1 MPTTSFSSVLRHR
14 KYSRRSESTSVLST
28 NDVMCRALWRHLS
41 SLPYKL
47 SIFVDVGGWQ
57 PCSCGEVFTAG
68 WLDATFICPP
78 KNFYTTSSQ
87 SVYEITSM
95 FKFCGEG
102 DTQQKFIRR
111 GSIPRSNPLPFYIS
125 FWQKTHSFRFPLI
138 GKWIFLGRQFGI
150 LIGLGSRKT
159 PNFLMFTTF
168 LKTMELTTVVWISI
182 PFLTQWT
189 HFTLVLNFCSCKI
202 KPLRVPHDIVWHYVL
217 PYVQLTF
224 EEAWLTQVLVSE
236 RLTFWSA
243 QSNSLL

>member
-1 MPTTSFSSVLRHR
+1 
-14 KYSRRSESTSVLST
+14 
-28 NDVMCRALWRHLS
+28 
-41 SLPYKL
+41 
-47 SIFVDVGGWQ
+47 
-57 PCSCGEVFTAG
+57 
-68 WLDATFICPP
+68 
-78 KNFYTTSSQ
+78 
-87 SVYEITSM
+87 M
-95 FKFCGEG
+95 FKFWGRGTLNKNSYREAQPRG
-102 DTQQKFIRR
+102 PTRYPFISRFDR
-111 GSIPRSNPLPFYIS
+111 KRTPFVS
-125 FWQKTHSFRFPLI
+125 PLI

-224 EEAWLTQVLVSE
+224 EEAWLTQILVSE